1 MSLHI
6 HGGPLK
12 TLTFKIFFLV
22 GLVVASCTAAGYY
35 GLQQMGASV
44 KEYER
49 ILAEEIRNERAIQAV
64 SLEFKTQVQEW
75 KNTLLRGSDD
85 EQREKYWGAFQK
97 REAGVR
103 NKLDVLLADLPPG
116 ETREL
121 VQQFSSAHKM
131 MGEGYATG
139 FEAFVSND
147 FLAAS
152 GDAAVKGMDRA
163 PAQLLKEAEKALS
176 DRVTQS
182 VVVATQI
189 KEDSLNT
196 SLSLLAVFA
205 MLGAVSTLWLV
216 RSVSKQLGGDPSDA
230 VQAVRLIADGNMSVP
245 IAVRANDK
253 TSVLAGLESMRQSLT
268 NVVKQV
274 RETSDTIASSA
285 SQIAS
290 SGSDQSQRIEYLAS
304 SIEQT
309 AAAMEELGSTVS
321 QNAANA
327 RQADDLAKTASTVA
341 AAGGK
346 VVAEVVE
353 TMSEIN
359 ESSQQIVDIIE
370 VIDSIAFQTNLLAL
384 NAAVEA
390 ARAGEEG
397 RGFAVVASEVRA
409 LAHRSATAANK
420 IKELIT
426 ASVSRVERGGV
437 LVDKAGAT
445 MNEVVASIGM
455 VTDLM
460 GEISHASNEQ
470 SVAVRQVGEA
480 VSTMERNTQQS
491 TNLVQEN
498 GIAASKLRN
507 QSEALVAVVSR
518 FKLQDPSGHDE
529 VDSRRVA

>member
-1 MSLHI
+1 
-6 HGGPLK
+6 
-12 TLTFKIFFLV
+12 
-22 GLVVASCTAAGYY
+22 
-35 GLQQMGASV
+35 
-44 KEYER
+44 
-49 ILAEEIRNERAIQAV
+49 
-64 SLEFKTQVQEW
+64 
-75 KNTLLRGSDD
+75 
-85 EQREKYWGAFQK
+85 
-97 REAGVR
+97 
-103 NKLDVLLADLPPG
+103 
-116 ETREL
+116 
-121 VQQFSSAHKM
+121 
-131 MGEGYATG
+131 
-139 FEAFVSND
+139 
-147 FLAAS
+147 
-152 GDAAVKGMDRA
+152 
-163 PAQLLKEAEKALS
+163 
-176 DRVTQS
+176 
-182 VVVATQI
+182 
-189 KEDSLNT
+189 
-196 SLSLLAVFA
+196 
-205 MLGAVSTLWLV
+205 
-216 RSVSKQLGGDPSDA
+216 
-230 VQAVRLIADGNMSVP
+230 VP

-253 TSVLAGLESMRQSLT
+253 TSVMAGLESMRQSLT
-268 NVVKQV
+268 NIVKQV

-327 RQADDLAKTASTVA
+327 READDLAKTASTVA